1 VKEMDNQKLLTL
13 ISREEGPK
21 LDFKLKLILET
32 ESSKKEL
39 AKDVCAIAN
48 SRGGRGYL
56 IFGIEDKTKKVVGIN
71 KNEFEE
77 EKVQQIVSTRLD
89 PPVPVSVDFVNIE
102 DKVLGVITI
111 FNTSQKPHQLRDSGA
126 FYIRRGSTTDIM
138 RKEEIASMLQDTGLI
153 NYELLP
159 ITKASVK
166 DLDNEKVKDYFIKS
180 GLPVEMDTDILQST
194 GIIVKEKDYN
204 EFHPTFGAM
213 LLFGK
218 QPCNFLP
225 HSVIRIH
232 NYFNTKLPFHF
243 IAKGT
248 VIEMLNE
255 ASMFLKKCLD
265 SHALPF
271 DVVEDLLGKAVV
283 YRDYF
288 DINNCIEVYVNKK
301 SIEISNPGAII
312 RREGN
317 TDKYIRRNMWLY
329 LKVLAIDNNN
339 KYFHKNINVNQLM
352 KSHGKIKYIN
362 ILSKNIFKV
371 VIPLENR

>member
-1 VKEMDNQKLLTL
+1 MDMQKVLTL
-13 ISREEGPK
+13 ISRDEGPK
-21 LDFKLKLILET
+21 LDFKLKLCIET
-32 ESSKKEL
+32 EGNKKEL

-56 IFGIEDKTKKVVGIN
+56 IFGIEDKTKRIVGIN
-71 KNEFEE
+71 RDEFEE

-89 PPVPVSVDFVNIE
+89 PPVPVSVDFINIE
-102 DKVLGVITI
+102 EKVLGIITI
-111 FNTSQKPHQLRDSGA
+111 FNTSQKPHQLRDNGA
-126 FYIRRGSTTDIM
+126 FYVRRGSTTDIM

-159 ITKASVK
+159 ITKASIN
-166 DLDNEKVKDYFIKS
+166 DLDSEKIKDYFTKS
-180 GLPVEMDTDILQST
+180 GLPAEMDNDILEST
-194 GIIVKEKDYN
+194 GIIVKEKDFN
-204 EFHPTFGAM
+204 EYHPTFGAM

-218 QPCNFLP
+218 YPFNFLP

-232 NYFNTKLPFHF
+232 NYYNTKLQFHF

-255 ASMFLKKCLD
+255 ASIFLRKCLD
-265 SHALPF
+265 GHNLPF
-271 DVVEDLLGKAVV
+271 EVIEDLLGKAVV

-317 TDKYIRRNMWLY
+317 TTDRYVRRNMWLY
-329 LKVLAIDNNN
+329 LKVLAIDNKNN
-339 KYFHKNINVNQLM
+339 YFHKNINLNFLM
-352 KSHGKIKYIN
+352 KGHGKIKYIN

-371 VIPLENR
+371 VIPLENS